1 MRAGVELLEAAGLRA
16 DGLAGFFRRLNP
28 ITGGVPAR
36 LARQPSGLA
45 DRIAATDRPATGES
59 AFDAEQW
66 AAVKAVCT
74 NSGSAVDGGDAV
86 ESGGD
91 GSGGEGA
98 GNSDSGGAD
107 SGGVS
112 NSADRR

>member
-1 MRAGVELLEAAGLRA
+1 MVKMYDRLLQSPTSSFFLYGMGSP
-16 DGLAGFFRRLNP
+16 DFFRRLNP
-28 ITGGVPAR
+28 ITGGGILPDW
-36 LARQPSGLA
+36 LASHPGLA

-86 ESGGD
+86 ESGARWQWQRGC
-91 GSGGEGA
+91 
-98 GNSDSGGAD
+98 
-107 SGGVS
+107 
-112 NSADRR
+112 RQ